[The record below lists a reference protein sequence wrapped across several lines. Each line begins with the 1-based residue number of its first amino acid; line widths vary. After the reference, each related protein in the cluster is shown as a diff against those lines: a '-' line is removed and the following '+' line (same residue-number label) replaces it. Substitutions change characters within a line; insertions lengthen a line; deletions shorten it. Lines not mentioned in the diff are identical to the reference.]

1 MKRIPIVLITAMASM
16 LLTTTT
22 SEAHEPSEKACTT
35 AWQDASAGHK
45 YTAKQRCLV
54 GQSRHRCVTHPRTV
68 PGRAT
73 VKGKIL
79 MRGKSRRHSPHWR
92 NQRKVI
98 AWLANEALRRKLPKP
113 VLISAI
119 ATTTQESSARELAG
133 GHGTSAGP
141 FQLINT
147 HGPQWKRKTIWF
159 SGDWYYNGA
168 IRKWRSSNGK
178 IGIVALS
185 HHVQSSRYPTAVARW
200 VREATR
206 TTNLVLGS
214 CELPTR

>member
-1 MKRIPIVLITAMASM
+1 MFLLVTAFWVDAAQ
-16 LLTTTT
+16 
-22 SEAHEPSEKACTT
+22 AHTPSPKACTL
-35 AWQDASAGHK
+35 AWQAAPAGHK
-45 YTAKQRCLV
+45 FSAKKTCLIA
-54 GQSRHRCVTHPRTV
+54 QARHRCVTHQRVV

-73 VKGKIL
+73 VKGQLL
-79 MRGKSRRHSPHWR
+79 MRGKSKQHSPHWR

-98 AWLANEALRRKLPKP
+98 AWLVNEALRRDLPKP
-113 VLISAI
+113 VLISAV

-147 HGPQWKRKTIWF
+147 HGPQSKRKTIWF
-159 SGDWYYNGA
+159 SGNWYYNGA
-168 IRKWRSSNGK
+168 IRKWRRAGGR

-185 HHVQSSRYPTAVARW
+185 HSVQRSRYPSAVGAW

-206 TTNLVLGS
+206 TVNLTLGS
-214 CELPTR
+214 CMLPAR